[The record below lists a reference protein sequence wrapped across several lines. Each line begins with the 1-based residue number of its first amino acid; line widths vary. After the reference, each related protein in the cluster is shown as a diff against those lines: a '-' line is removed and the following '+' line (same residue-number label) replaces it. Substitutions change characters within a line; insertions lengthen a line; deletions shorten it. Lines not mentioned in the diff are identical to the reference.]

1 MYTISSIYH
10 GNSKGMVPMES
21 TTIFPAKH
29 HISGTKEEFEESL
42 KRIEDEVA
50 ERYKDLCIASK
61 KEEADRISKRVAQ
74 DLALLRET
82 GTCPGIENYS
92 RHMALKDANV
102 PPSTLLDYFGLING
116 DDDNDDDDEG
126 SSDEIKIND
135 DWLLVVDES
144 HVTIPQLKAMYGGD
158 RARKEKLVEHG
169 YRLPSALDNRPLR
182 SEEFWERIPQT
193 LFVSATPSQREL
205 DLISNI
211 PDNEPV
217 DMMIRPT
224 FVCDPHI
231 EVRPIE
237 NQLEDLVKEISD
249 RSKRNERTLAM
260 TVTKRDA
267 EDLATYLI
275 ATGGVNAMY
284 IHSGLNTHERSK
296 ALQALQSGEIDCLV
310 GVNLLREGLDLPQV
324 SLVAILNADFEGFLR
339 SETALLQTIGRAAR
353 NINGKA
359 IFYAN
364 KITRS
369 MKKCM
374 DATESRREAQ
384 LDYNLKNN
392 KEMKSTQGSST
403 QSIFDLLKDQID
415 AGKQRR
421 QALTTAKVGIDAI
434 TLPLEGGSAAV
445 SSLYPAV
452 QSLQGSKGNNIVTD
466 HLPSKP
472 GVYFW
477 KDEDENIL
485 YIGKAKKLRSRVK
498 SYLNPGAKHSPR
510 IRTMIQK
517 SHSVEFILTPS
528 DRDALILEDKLI
540 KHHQPLYN
548 VLLKDD
554 ESYPYICAT
563 VGDEF
568 PSFTIVPR
576 KLDGGQTSEYRYF
589 GPYPHYSEIN
599 KMLDGIEEKYSLRSI
614 AFQARHGTMKKME
627 YQKIFLQALD
637 EIFDPNTDTT
647 TTASSSNISTEDKA
661 DDLAHMRTRYE
672 EASMLFD
679 SDSNKSRDVVAV
691 GKSDDGS
698 TTVIYVLQ
706 LRDGMVRFVII
717 NKVHMYSWK
726 RHVFF
731 YVVCGSNSWKV
742 DSHI

>member
-1 MYTISSIYH
+1 MNVDNITIDKDSNNNVDSRKVDDDGQEKNPNIEYDDDDKKKPINKLKSKSNLFEITSPYGPMGDQPKAISKLVKQINRDDKYSVLRGCTGTGKTFVMSQVIAQTNRPALILCHNKSLAAQLARELQSHLRNNHIRLFVSYYNHYKPEYYDPIHNKYGSKKSSVNDELDALRHLATESLLQHKDVVIVASVSCIYGLGMPQAYMDASVRYTVGDTIIVGKQNGMRNNGLDTIQTKLESLLIDFETQQKHPPSSTSQSSSSSLTASQSTMYTISSIYH

-50 ERYKDLCIASK
+50 ERYKELCNASK

-374 DATESRREAQ
+374 DATESRRKAQ

-392 KEMKSTQGSST
+392 
-403 QSIFDLLKDQID
+403 
-415 AGKQRR
+415 
-421 QALTTAKVGIDAI
+421 
-434 TLPLEGGSAAV
+434 
-445 SSLYPAV
+445 
-452 QSLQGSKGNNIVTD
+452 
-466 HLPSKP
+466 
-472 GVYFW
+472 
-477 KDEDENIL
+477 
-485 YIGKAKKLRSRVK
+485 
-498 SYLNPGAKHSPR
+498 
-510 IRTMIQK
+510 
-517 SHSVEFILTPS
+517 
-528 DRDALILEDKLI
+528 
-540 KHHQPLYN
+540 
-548 VLLKDD
+548 
-554 ESYPYICAT
+554 
-563 VGDEF
+563 
-568 PSFTIVPR
+568 
-576 KLDGGQTSEYRYF
+576 
-589 GPYPHYSEIN
+589 
-599 KMLDGIEEKYSLRSI
+599 
-614 AFQARHGTMKKME
+614 
-627 YQKIFLQALD
+627 
-637 EIFDPNTDTT
+637 
-647 TTASSSNISTEDKA
+647 
-661 DDLAHMRTRYE
+661 
-672 EASMLFD
+672 
-679 SDSNKSRDVVAV
+679 
-691 GKSDDGS
+691 
-698 TTVIYVLQ
+698 
-706 LRDGMVRFVII
+706 
-717 NKVHMYSWK
+717 
-726 RHVFF
+726 
-731 YVVCGSNSWKV
+731 
-742 DSHI
+742 